1 MTTHVLKWM
10 KYSIN
15 LLLIFGYGVGL
26 GLGYFTFNN
35 ISVISWPSVVL
46 VEETIDSPQTLSHNV
61 ASGDRH
67 VFPG

>member
-35 ISVISWPSVVL
+35 ISVISWQSV
-46 VEETIDSPQTLSHNV
+46 VEETIDSPQSLTNCIT
-61 ASGDRH
+61 
-67 VFPG
+67 

>member
-35 ISVISWPSVVL
+35 ISVISWQSVVL
-46 VEETIDSPQTLSHNV
+46 VEETFDSPQSLTN
-61 ASGDRH
+61 
-67 VFPG
+67 FIT